1 MKKLFAVFAMGFVLM
16 FAYGCASTE
25 TINKR
30 LTALEDKVGQLEQ
43 AQKAGMPSL
52 EADVKK
58 ADDAAARAEAAAR
71 KADEAVAKAEG
82 AATRAEAAEKAAV
95 TAEKKSAKEF
105 ELMKKK

>member
-1 MKKLFAVFAMGFVLM
+1 MKKLFAVFAIGFVLL

-25 TINKR
+25 AISSR
-30 LTALEDKVGQLEQ
+30 VTALEDKVGQLEQ

-71 KADEAVAKAEG
+71 KADEAAVKAEG

-95 TAEKKSAKEF
+95 AAEKKGAKAF
-105 ELMKKK
+105 ELMQKK